1 MAAEAYKIE
10 DIPGVGPT
18 TAEKLR
24 EAGYETV
31 EKISTATAAELYES
45 AEIGEA
51 TARKMIKWCSGQLGV
66 AGNEIPGA
74 TVDGSAPAGKDDVKP
89 MTSRRLDIEDIP
101 GVGPAIAEKLR
112 DAGYLT
118 IESLATTL
126 PSALSEAA
134 EIGEST
140 AKKMIKWCRD
150 QADIGGF
157 KTGTDVFEQR
167 LKVKKL
173 KTLVPEVDEL
183 LGGGFETQAIS
194 EMYGEFG
201 SGKSQ
206 IVHQLAVNVQLPE
219 ELGGLGGSVVYIDTE
234 NTFRPERIEQMVK
247 GLEIEDANPED
258 FLRNIH
264 VARAQTS
271 DHQMLLI
278 ETSREL
284 AEEQKK
290 SGKPVKLVIVD
301 SLTGLFRSEYA
312 GRGTLAERQ
321 QKLNR
326 HMHDIFKLCDEYNAI
341 GLVTNQVQSNPAV
354 FFGDPTKPIGGNIVG
369 HTATFRV
376 YLRKSKGGK
385 RIFRLVDSPN
395 LPEGEATFVVEEG
408 GLRPC

>member
-1 MAAEAYKIE
+1 MTAEAYRIE

-24 EAGYETV
+24 DAGYESV
-31 EKISTATAAELYES
+31 EKIAQANTTELYET

-51 TARKMIKWCSGQLGV
+51 TARKMIKWCNTQINPDASSTSDKS
-66 AGNEIPGA
+66 A
-74 TVDGSAPAGKDDVKP
+74 TVQEEDPGMINK
-89 MTSRRLDIEDIP
+89 RLDIEDIP
-101 GVGPAIAEKLR
+101 GVGPAIAEKLK

-126 PSALSEAA
+126 PSALAEAA
-134 EIGEST
+134 EIGEAT

-173 KTLVPEVDEL
+173 KTLVPEVDDL
-183 LGGGFETQAIS
+183 LGGGFETQALS

-219 ELGGLGGSVVYIDTE
+219 ELGGLGGSVIYIDTE

-247 GLEIEDANPED
+247 GLDIEDADPKE
-258 FLRNIH
+258 FLKNIH

-284 AEEQKK
+284 AKELKEA
-290 SGKPVKLVIVD
+290 GKPVKLVIVD
-301 SLTGLFRSEYA
+301 SLTGLFRSEYT

-326 HMHDIFKLCDEYNAI
+326 HMHDIFKVCDEYNAI
-341 GLVTNQVQSNPAV
+341 GLVTNQVMSNPAV

-395 LPEGEATFVVEEG
+395 LPEGEATFLVEEG

>member
-1 MAAEAYKIE
+1 MAAEAYQLE

-24 EAGYETV
+24 EAGYETI
-31 EKISTATAAELYES
+31 EKIAQSTASELYEL

-51 TARKMIKWCSGQLGV
+51 TARKMIKWCVSQTTESSETETNAESSD
-66 AGNEIPGA
+66 AGADIVPM
-74 TVDGSAPAGKDDVKP
+74 SAK
-89 MTSRRLDIEDIP
+89 RLEIEDIP

-112 DAGYLT
+112 DGGFLT
-118 IESLATTL
+118 IEGIATATPSTLA
-126 PSALSEAA
+126 EAA

-140 AKKMIKWCRD
+140 AKKMIKWCRE

-157 KTGTDVFEQR
+157 KTGTEVFEAR
-167 LKVKKL
+167 LLIKKL
-173 KTLVPEVDEL
+173 RTLVPEVDEL
-183 LGGGFETQAIS
+183 LGGGFETQAIT
-194 EMYGEFG
+194 ELYGEFG

-219 ELGGLGGSVVYIDTE
+219 ELGGLNGSVIYVDTE

-247 GLEIEDANPED
+247 GLEIEDADPQE
-258 FLRNIH
+258 FLKNIH

-278 ETSREL
+278 ENTHEL
-284 AEEQKK
+284 AEELKNQ
-290 SGKPVKLVIVD
+290 GKPVKLIIVD

-341 GLVTNQVQSNPAV
+341 GLVTNQVMSNPAV

-369 HTATFRV
+369 HTATFRI

-395 LPEGEATFVVEEG
+395 LPDGEATFLVEEG
-408 GLRPC
+408 GLRAC

>member
-1 MAAEAYKIE
+1 MAAEAYNLE

-24 EAGYETV
+24 EAGYESV
-31 EKISTATAAELYES
+31 EKIAQANTTELYDT

-51 TARKMIKWCSGQLGV
+51 TARKMIKWCNTKINPTASSS
-66 AGNEIPGA
+66 P
-74 TVDGSAPAGKDDVKP
+74 D
-89 MTSRRLDIEDIP
+89 TSTNTEEENPSMMVRRLDIEDIP

-112 DAGYLT
+112 DGGFLT
-118 IESLATTL
+118 IESIATAL
-126 PSALSEAA
+126 PSTLAEAA
-134 EIGEST
+134 EIGENT
-140 AKKMIKWCRD
+140 AKKMVKWCRD

-173 KTLVPEVDEL
+173 RTMVPEVDEL
-183 LGGGFETQAIS
+183 LGGGFETQAIT

-206 IVHQLAVNVQLPE
+206 IVHQMAVNVQLPE
-219 ELGGLGGSVVYIDTE
+219 DLGGLGGSVIYVDTE

-247 GLEIEDANPED
+247 GLEIEDADPKE
-258 FLRNIH
+258 FLKNIH

-284 AEEQKK
+284 AEEMK
-290 SGKPVKLVIVD
+290 SAGRPVKLIIVD

-312 GRGTLAERQ
+312 GRGSLAERQ

-369 HTATFRV
+369 HTATFRI

-395 LPEGEATFVVEEG
+395 LPEGEATFLVEEG
-408 GLRPC
+408 GLKSC